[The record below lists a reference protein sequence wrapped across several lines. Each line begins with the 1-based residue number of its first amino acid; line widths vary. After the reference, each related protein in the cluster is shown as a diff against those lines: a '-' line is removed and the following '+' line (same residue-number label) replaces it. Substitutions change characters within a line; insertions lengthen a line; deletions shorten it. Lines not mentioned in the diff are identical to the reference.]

1 MGKWGASSVW
11 IADPTEYRTPGT
23 LAGTAEASKKP
34 VTQITQ
40 ATNAPGIVRG
50 LAQGPAQGLLWVA
63 CEVGDAGVKPGR
75 AREKKGAAA
84 RRERANIRK
93 GNMLKFLLQIVFS
106 LASW

>member
-1 MGKWGASSVW
+1 MMAGEPWANGGLQVCGSLTQQNIAPPGA
-11 IADPTEYRTPGT
+11 

-34 VTQITQ
+34 VTQIPQ

-75 AREKKGAAA
+75 AREKKGGVEGFWALS
-84 RRERANIRK
+84 
-93 GNMLKFLLQIVFS
+93 GS
-106 LASW
+106 